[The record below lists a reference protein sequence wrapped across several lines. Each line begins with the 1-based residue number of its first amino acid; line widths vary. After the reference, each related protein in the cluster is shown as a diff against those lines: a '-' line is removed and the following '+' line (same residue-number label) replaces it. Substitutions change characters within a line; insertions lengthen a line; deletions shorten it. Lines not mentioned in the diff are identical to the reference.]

1 MAGLTAAR
9 VLAEKGHDVTV
20 LEARDRVG
28 GRIHTVR
35 EHGEIVEL
43 GAEFVHGRPAE
54 LMRLVEEAGEEIYEI
69 GGENLSFEE
78 GRLVADEGREEAFN
92 VLERLEGWAKPDIS
106 FAEYLEQAPLPEEE
120 MRAAIGY
127 VEGFNAAD
135 HRVIGVESLALQ
147 QAAEEQ
153 IEGDK
158 AFRLRQGYDRLTEFL
173 AGKVREAGG
182 RIVLKTLVERVEWSR
197 GRVQVSAACDGVATN
212 FTAERAVIALPLG
225 VLQQGSVVFVPEPV
239 AAVEARRLRMGSACR
254 FTLVFR
260 EPFWQKLEPAALM
273 EPAALKELSFL
284 FSFGEKPRVWW
295 TAHPAESSTLT
306 GWSGGPEAVE
316 LLRLSTED
324 LRGLACRRLADIFS
338 AEVGFVEERLL
349 SFRMHN
355 WTGDPLTRG
364 AYSYVP
370 AGALDASSKMTIPEL
385 DTLYFAGEHTDTTGH
400 WGTVHAAMRSGM
412 RAAAQI
418 NGG

>member
-9 VLAEKGHDVTV
+9 ALAEKGYEVTV

-35 EHGEIVEL
+35 DHGEIVEL
-43 GAEFVHGRPAE
+43 GAEFVHGRPPE
-54 LMRLVEEAGEEIYEI
+54 LMRLIEESGEEIYEI
-69 GGENLSFEE
+69 EGENLSFED
-78 GRLVADEGREEAFN
+78 GHLVADEGREEAFN

-106 FAEYLEQAPLPEEE
+106 FAEYLAQEPLPEEE

-158 AFRLRQGYDRLTEFL
+158 GFRLRQGYDRLAESL

-182 RIVLKTLVERVEWSR
+182 RVVLKTLVERVEWSR
-197 GRVQVSAACDGVATN
+197 GRVQVSAACDGAATN
-212 FTAERAVIALPLG
+212 FAAERAIIALPLG

-239 AAVEARRLRMGSACR
+239 AAVEAQRLRMGSACR
-254 FTLVFR
+254 FTLVFS
-260 EPFWQKLEPAALM
+260 EPFWQKL

-284 FSFGEKPRVWW
+284 FSFGEMPRVWW
-295 TAHPAESSTLT
+295 TAHPAKSCTLT
-306 GWSGGPEAVE
+306 GWSGGPEAAE
-316 LLRLSTED
+316 LLRLSAEE
-324 LRGLACRRLADIFS
+324 LRGLACRRLGEIFS
-338 AEVGFVEERLL
+338 VAVSFVEERLL
-349 SFRMHN
+349 SCRMHN

-370 AGALDASSKMTIPEL
+370 AGALDACSKMTIPEL

-400 WGTVHAAMRSGM
+400 WGTVHAAIRSGM

-418 NGG
+418 SQG